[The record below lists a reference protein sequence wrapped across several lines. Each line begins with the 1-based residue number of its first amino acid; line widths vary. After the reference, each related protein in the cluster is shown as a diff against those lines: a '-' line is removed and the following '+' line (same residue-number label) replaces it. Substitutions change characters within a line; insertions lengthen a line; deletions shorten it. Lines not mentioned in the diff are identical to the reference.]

1 MRVAESH
8 DHMQEQW
15 DDDRTDT
22 TMDAGGGVSFFGL
35 DWIGLGR
42 VPQDSGSFA
51 FFIFVIIIISWSWSS
66 IYQAGNGTGEDMENG
81 AGQVSGIGIRHRWD
95 WG

>member
-22 TMDAGGGVSFFGL
+22 TNGGFLSL

-51 FFIFVIIIISWSWSS
+51 FFIFFIIIIISWSWSS
-66 IYQAGNGTGEDMENG
+66 IYQAGNGKGGRRTWKTAQGRFL
-81 AGQVSGIGIRHRWD
+81 ALAFRH
-95 WG
+95 